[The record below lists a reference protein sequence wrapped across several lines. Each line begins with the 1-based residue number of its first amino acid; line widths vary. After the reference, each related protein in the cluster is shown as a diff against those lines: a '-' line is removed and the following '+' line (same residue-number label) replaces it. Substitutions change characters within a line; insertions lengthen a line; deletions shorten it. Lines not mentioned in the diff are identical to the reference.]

1 MKSRISGRISREEKD
16 RIRALVREKAFP
28 SMSEFYRVAISR
40 LLKDLDRGREKS
52 NKSEGKG
59 EEMKDL
65 IKMIDGVY

>member
-16 RIRALVREKAFP
+16 KIRALVGKKVFP

-40 LLKDLDRGREKS
+40 LLSDLEQGRRRGGKS
-52 NKSEGKG
+52 RDKG

-65 IKMIDGVY
+65 VKLIDDVY